1 MTLDQVYDELYGEID
16 QIKNELKNTL
26 AQIQYASNFTEG
38 VSLGTLSV
46 GAESSQVIAPH
57 VSLLPGAESGM
68 MVLDLPVGTESA
80 MLPVQIQD
88 DPEATELVDDAIPTG
103 GTVESYLNSNLVEGD
118 ITVSSGFTLEAK
130 KIRKYMRVVSI
141 LYKGSIT
148 PSSVGWFNIGQIA
161 NLEMYPLDSFD
172 VYALDNHSST
182 SVLGCQVRILSDGKI
197 NIFSF
202 EANKTMSPIIV
213 ATYIV

>member
-88 DPEATELVDDAIPTG
+88 DPEATDLVDDAIPTG
-103 GTVESYLNSNLVEGD
+103 GTVESYLNSNISDVLMGEVIAVSGTTD
-118 ITVSSGFTLEAK
+118 AYGIISVPKTRQYGGALFVVTNVADNNTKSWYISVNSATTTTVS
-130 KIRKYMRVVSI
+130 IRIRNMS
-141 LYKGSIT
+141 
-148 PSSVGWFNIGQIA
+148 
-161 NLEMYPLDSFD
+161 
-172 VYALDNHSST
+172 DN
-182 SVLGCQVRILSDGKI
+182 SVL
-197 NIFSF
+197 
-202 EANKTMSPIIV
+202 ANTDVDFV
-213 ATYIV
+213 ALLFGRRYTQT

>member
-38 VSLGTLSV
+38 IPLGTLSV
-46 GAESSQVIAPH
+46 GSESSQVIAPH

-88 DPEATELVDDAIPTG
+88 DPEATELVSDAIPTG
-103 GTVESYLNSNLVEGD
+103 ETVESYLNSNLGNNVK
-118 ITVSSGFTLEAK
+118 TK
-130 KIRKYMRVVSI
+130 
-141 LYKGSIT
+141 
-148 PSSVGWFNIGQIA
+148 N
-161 NLEMYPLDSFD
+161 
-172 VYALDNHSST
+172 SST
-182 SVLGCQVRILSDGKI
+182 SAWMGNVLKFTIQQLNAEIFHFVAMTNDGTLTEYYLINRTTGLIYNKVTGGDCTFSYNTTTQELTITLSKSAYWTYSFV
-197 NIFSF
+197 NISCG
-202 EANKTMSPIIV
+202 
-213 ATYIV
+213 Y